1 MFVVMEIQ
9 AGNKTATLVN
19 SYEDRNAAEQKYH
32 SILAA
37 ASVSK
42 VPVHSA
48 VMLTKEG
55 YFIKSEV
62 YKHEEEAK

>member
-1 MFVVMEIQ
+1 MFVVIEIQ
-9 AGNKTATLVN
+9 AGDKTATLVN
-19 SYEDRNAAEQKYH
+19 AYEDRNAAEQKYH

-48 VMLTKEG
+48 VMLTNEG